1 MSDVC
6 KPNSALP
13 IVAVKANIGAGS
25 VQRGIEGMPNSVE
38 RASIATRVR
47 ALGPATRKAIKQI
60 GTTRLVVT
68 AIFLIL
74 GLAFARY
81 SWNVML
87 AKDAERAL
95 FDVRLLLASPRVE
108 TDPRIAMVTFTE
120 DTLRLTG
127 RRSPL
132 DRAMLAKGLLALD
145 KMEPK
150 AIGIDILVDQP
161 TPEDQVL
168 IDAFRTMKTPTY
180 LGFASNATNKTFMTL
195 DQETFLRDFLKQTR
209 PGNVHPTS
217 IRLLADDDGVMR
229 SWPNQPRELPPL
241 MANSL
246 TGGYEQFRNF
256 QGSIRYRL
264 PKFEDRPVFDKFPIE
279 VIANP
284 DLIEAFKPQ
293 IQGRY
298 ILIGGDIPDIDQFIT
313 PSSRIQKGE
322 TTIGLEI
329 HATLLGQ
336 MLDNI
341 MPKKVPSWGLWLIAI
356 GIVVLGALTAVSNM
370 KIWKLSLMLLV
381 QAGAI
386 VAVPFIWQFNG
397 VDTQGLP
404 VFGWL
409 IGWIFAYSAVGTAAR
424 GIGSEQ
430 RNFAASALGKYLPR
444 DIAADIMKNPERLQL
459 HGEKRDIIAVFSDLE
474 GFTKLSHQIEPEMV
488 ALLLNRYLDL
498 LSETVLEYGG
508 TLDKF
513 VGDAIVAFWGAPIS
527 RPDDADRAVK
537 CAVAMYEAGEKFRR
551 EAPEGVPPIG
561 VTRVGCHRGEAIV
574 GNFGGEGRI
583 QYTAL
588 GDSMNTAA
596 RLEGANK
603 YLKTKTLVSDTVV
616 EKSTL
621 GYFRPM
627 GRIAV
632 SGRSTPMIIYEPV
645 PHFSAEAVQQFTD
658 TLRRFDDGDITA
670 LAEFEQMAVTNPDD
684 KALANLIQRLH
695 EVGPGGYS
703 ALDK

>member
-1 MSDVC
+1 MADS
-6 KPNSALP
+6 
-13 IVAVKANIGAGS
+13 G
-25 VQRGIEGMPNSVE
+25 EG
-38 RASIATRVR
+38 ASIATRIR
-47 ALGPATRKAIKQI
+47 GFGPVARKTLKQI
-60 GTTRLVVT
+60 GPVRLVVT
-68 AIFLIL
+68 ALFLVL
-74 GLAFARY
+74 GLLFAKF
-81 SWNVML
+81 SWNIML
-87 AKDAERAL
+87 ARDAERAL
-95 FDVRLLLASPRVE
+95 YDVRALLAAPHVE
-108 TDPRIAMVTFTE
+108 TDPRIVMVTFNE
-120 DTLRLTG
+120 ETLRLTG

-132 DRAMLAKGLLALD
+132 DRAMLGKALTQLD
-145 KMEPK
+145 KMGAK
-150 AIGIDILVDQP
+150 AIGIDILIDQP
-161 TPEDQVL
+161 TPEDQQL
-168 IDAFRTMKTPTY
+168 IDAFRGMKTPTY
-180 LGFASNATNKTFMTL
+180 LGLATNKTNSAFMTYE
-195 DQETFLRDFLKQTR
+195 QEMFLRDFQKQTK
-209 PGNVHPTS
+209 PGNVHFTS
-217 IRLLADDDGVMR
+217 IRLAADQDGVMR
-229 SWPNQPRELPPL
+229 SWPDQPRELPPL

-246 TGGYEQFRNF
+246 TQGFPEYRDH

-264 PKFEDRPVFDKFPIE
+264 PVNYERPVFDKLPVE
-279 VIANP
+279 LIANP
-284 DLIEAFKPQ
+284 DLTEALKPQ
-293 IQGRY
+293 IEGRY
-298 ILIGGDIPDIDQFIT
+298 VLIGGNIPDVDQFTT
-313 PSSRIQKGE
+313 PASRMKDPATGRVGE

-336 MLDNI
+336 MLDHFMFKQIPN
-341 MPKKVPSWGLWLIAI
+341 WGLWLIAI
-356 GIVVLGALTAVSNM
+356 GVVLLGALTAVGNM
-370 KIWKLSLMLLV
+370 KIWKLSLLLLV
-381 QAGAI
+381 QLAA
-386 VAVPFIWQFNG
+386 VAVIPFVWQFNG

-430 RNFAASALGKYLPR
+430 RNFAASALGKYLPG
-444 DIAADIMKNPERLQL
+444 DIAKDIMKNPERLQL

-498 LSETVLEYGG
+498 LSETVLAHGG

-537 CAVAMYEAGEKFRR
+537 CAIAMYEAGEQFRR

-645 PHFSAEAVQQFTD
+645 PDFSLEAVQQFTD
-658 TLRRFDDGDITA
+658 TLRRFDDGDTTA

-684 KALANLIQRLH
+684 KALANLIKRLH

>member
-1 MSDVC
+1 MADS
-6 KPNSALP
+6 
-13 IVAVKANIGAGS
+13 G
-25 VQRGIEGMPNSVE
+25 EG
-38 RASIATRVR
+38 ASIATRIR
-47 ALGPATRKAIKQI
+47 GFGPVARKTLKQI
-60 GTTRLVVT
+60 GPVRLVVT
-68 AIFLIL
+68 ALFLVL
-74 GLAFARY
+74 GLLFAKF
-81 SWNVML
+81 SWNIML
-87 AKDAERAL
+87 ARDAERAL
-95 FDVRLLLASPRVE
+95 YDVRALLAAPHVE
-108 TDPRIAMVTFTE
+108 TDPRIAMVTFNE
-120 DTLRLTG
+120 ETLRLTG

-132 DRAMLAKGLLALD
+132 DRAMLGKALTQLD
-145 KMEPK
+145 KMGAK
-150 AIGIDILVDQP
+150 AIGIDILIDQP
-161 TPEDQVL
+161 TPEDQQL
-168 IDAFRTMKTPTY
+168 IDAFRGMKTPTY
-180 LGFASNATNKTFMTL
+180 LGLATNKTNSAFMTYE
-195 DQETFLRDFLKQTR
+195 QEMFLRDFQKQTK
-209 PGNVHPTS
+209 PGNVHFTS
-217 IRLLADDDGVMR
+217 IRLAADQDGVMR
-229 SWPNQPRELPPL
+229 SWPDQPRELPPL

-246 TGGYEQFRNF
+246 TQGFPEYRDH

-264 PKFEDRPVFDKFPIE
+264 PVNYERPVFDKLPVE
-279 VIANP
+279 LIANP
-284 DLIEAFKPQ
+284 DLTEALKPQ
-293 IQGRY
+293 IEGRY
-298 ILIGGDIPDIDQFIT
+298 VLIGGNIPDVDQFTT
-313 PSSRIQKGE
+313 PASRMKDPATGRVGE

-336 MLDNI
+336 MLDHFMFKQIPN
-341 MPKKVPSWGLWLIAI
+341 WGLWLIAI
-356 GIVVLGALTAVSNM
+356 GVVLLGALTAVGNM
-370 KIWKLSLMLLV
+370 KIWKLSLLLLV
-381 QAGAI
+381 QLAA
-386 VAVPFIWQFNG
+386 VAVVPFVWQFNG

-430 RNFAASALGKYLPR
+430 RNFAASALGKYLPG
-444 DIAADIMKNPERLQL
+444 DIAKDIMKNPERLQL

-498 LSETVLEYGG
+498 LSETVLAHGG

-537 CAVAMYEAGEKFRR
+537 CAIAMYEAGEQFRR

-645 PHFSAEAVQQFTD
+645 PDFSLEAVQQFTD
-658 TLRRFDDGDITA
+658 TLRRFDDGDTAA

-684 KALANLIQRLH
+684 KALANLIKRLH

>member
-1 MSDVC
+1 MAD
-6 KPNSALP
+6 NSEGASLAKRIQDFGP
-13 IVAVKANIGAGS
+13 IV
-25 VQRGIEGMPNSVE
+25 
-38 RASIATRVR
+38 
-47 ALGPATRKAIKQI
+47 RKAVKQI
-60 GTTRLVVT
+60 GPTRLIVT
-68 AIFLIL
+68 LLFLAL
-74 GLAFARY
+74 GLLFAKF
-81 SWNVML
+81 SWNIML
-87 AKDAERAL
+87 ARDAERAL
-95 FDVRLLLASPRVE
+95 YDVRSLLSAPHVE
-108 TDPRIAMVTFTE
+108 TDQRVVMVTFNE
-120 DTLRLTG
+120 ETLRLTG

-132 DRAMLAKGLLALD
+132 DRSMLAKGLIALD
-145 KMEPK
+145 QMKPK
-150 AIGIDILVDQP
+150 GIGIDILIDQP
-161 TPEDQVL
+161 TPEDQIL

-180 LGFASNATNKTFMTL
+180 LGLATNKTNSAFMTY
-195 DQETFLRDFLKQTR
+195 DQEVFLRDFQAKTK
-209 PGNVHPTS
+209 PGNVHFTS
-217 IRLLADDDGVMR
+217 IRLAADQDGVMR
-229 SWPNQPRELPPL
+229 SWPDQPRELPPL

-246 TGGYEQFRNF
+246 TQGNWKYRDH

-264 PKFEDRPVFDKFPIE
+264 PSNYERPVFDKLPIE

-284 DLIEAFKPQ
+284 DLLEAFKPQ
-293 IQGRY
+293 IEGKY
-298 ILIGGDIPDIDQFIT
+298 VLIGGNIPDVDQFTT
-313 PSSRIQKGE
+313 PASRMKDPATGRVGE

-329 HATLLGQ
+329 HATLLAQ
-336 MLDNI
+336 MLDGFMFKQI
-341 MPKKVPSWGLWLIAI
+341 PDWGLWLIAL
-356 GIVVLGALTAVSNM
+356 GVVVLGALTAMSNM
-370 KIWKLSLMLLV
+370 KIWKLSLLLIF
-381 QAGAI
+381 QLGA
-386 VAVPFIWQFNG
+386 VAVVPFVWQFNG

-409 IGWIFAYSAVGTAAR
+409 IGWIFSYSAVGTAAR

-430 RNFAASALGKYLPR
+430 RNFAQSALGKYLPG
-444 DIAADIMKNPERLQL
+444 DIAKDIMKNPERLQL

-498 LSETVLEYGG
+498 LSETVLAHGG

-537 CAVAMYEAGEKFRR
+537 CAVAMYEAGELFRR

-645 PHFSAEAVQQFTD
+645 PHFSLEAVQQFTD
-658 TLRRFDDGDITA
+658 TLRRFDDGDVTA

-684 KALANLIQRLH
+684 AALANLIKRLH

>member
-1 MSDVC
+1 MADS
-6 KPNSALP
+6 
-13 IVAVKANIGAGS
+13 G
-25 VQRGIEGMPNSVE
+25 EG
-38 RASIATRVR
+38 ASIATRIR
-47 ALGPATRKAIKQI
+47 GFGPVARKTLKQI
-60 GTTRLVVT
+60 GPVRLVVT
-68 AIFLIL
+68 ALFLVL
-74 GLAFARY
+74 GLLFAKF
-81 SWNVML
+81 SWNIML
-87 AKDAERAL
+87 ARDAERAL
-95 FDVRLLLASPRVE
+95 YDVRALLAAPHVE
-108 TDPRIAMVTFTE
+108 TDPRIVMVTFNE
-120 DTLRLTG
+120 ETLRLTG

-132 DRAMLAKGLLALD
+132 DRAMLGKALTQLD
-145 KMEPK
+145 KMGAK
-150 AIGIDILVDQP
+150 AIGIDILIDQP
-161 TPEDQVL
+161 TPEDQQL
-168 IDAFRTMKTPTY
+168 IDAFRGMKTPTY
-180 LGFASNATNKTFMTL
+180 LGLATNKTNSAFMTYE
-195 DQETFLRDFLKQTR
+195 QEMFLRDFQKQTK
-209 PGNVHPTS
+209 PGNVHFTS
-217 IRLLADDDGVMR
+217 IRLAADQDGVMR
-229 SWPNQPRELPPL
+229 SWPDQPRELPPL

-246 TGGYEQFRNF
+246 TQGFPEYRDH

-264 PKFEDRPVFDKFPIE
+264 PVNYERPVFDKLPVE
-279 VIANP
+279 LIANP
-284 DLIEAFKPQ
+284 DLTEALKPQ
-293 IQGRY
+293 IEGRY
-298 ILIGGDIPDIDQFIT
+298 VLIGGNIPDVDQFTT
-313 PSSRIQKGE
+313 PASRMKDPATGRVGE

-336 MLDNI
+336 MLDHFMFKQIPN
-341 MPKKVPSWGLWLIAI
+341 WGLWLIAI
-356 GIVVLGALTAVSNM
+356 GVVLLGALTAVGNM
-370 KIWKLSLMLLV
+370 KIWKLSLLLLV
-381 QAGAI
+381 QLAAVAI
-386 VAVPFIWQFNG
+386 VPFVWQFNG

-430 RNFAASALGKYLPR
+430 RNFAASALGKYLPG
-444 DIAADIMKNPERLQL
+444 DIAKDIMKNPERLQL

-498 LSETVLEYGG
+498 LSETVLAHGG

-537 CAVAMYEAGEKFRR
+537 CAIAMYEAGEQFRR

-645 PHFSAEAVQQFTD
+645 PDFSLEAVQQFTD
-658 TLRRFDDGDITA
+658 TLRRFDDGDTTP

-684 KALANLIQRLH
+684 KALANLIKRLH

>member
-1 MSDVC
+1 MPD
-6 KPNSALP
+6 SA
-13 IVAVKANIGAGS
+13 G
-25 VQRGIEGMPNSVE
+25 
-38 RASIATRVR
+38 RASLMTRLQG
-47 ALGPATRKAIKQI
+47 LGPMVRKTLKQI
-60 GTTRLVVT
+60 GPTRLVVT
-68 AIFLIL
+68 AIFLAL
-74 GLAFARY
+74 GLLFAKF
-81 SWNVML
+81 SWNIML
-87 AKDAERAL
+87 AQDAERAL
-95 FDVRLLLASPRVE
+95 YDVRALLSAKHVE
-108 TDPRIAMVTFTE
+108 TDPRIVMVTFNE
-120 DTLRLTG
+120 ETLRLTG

-132 DRAMLAKGLLALD
+132 DRAMLGNALTQLD
-145 KMEPK
+145 KMQPK
-150 AIGIDILVDQP
+150 AIGIDILIDQP
-161 TPEDQVL
+161 TPEDQQL
-168 IDAFRTMKTPTY
+168 IDAFRGMKTPTY
-180 LGFASNATNKTFMTL
+180 LGLATNKSNPAFMTY
-195 DQETFLRDFLKQTR
+195 DQEQFLRDFQKQTA
-209 PGNVHPTS
+209 PGNVHFTS
-217 IRLLADDDGVMR
+217 IRVEADRDDVMR
-229 SWPNQPRELPPL
+229 SWPDQPRDLPPL

-246 TGGYEQFRNF
+246 TQGFPEYRDH

-264 PKFEDRPVFDKFPIE
+264 PVNYERPVFDKLPVE
-279 VIANP
+279 LIANP
-284 DLIEAFKPQ
+284 DLVEALKPQ
-293 IQGRY
+293 IEGRY
-298 ILIGGDIPDIDQFIT
+298 VLIGGNIPDVDQFQT
-313 PSSRIQKGE
+313 PASRMKDPVTGRVGE

-329 HATLLGQ
+329 HATLLAQ
-336 MLDNI
+336 MLDHF
-341 MPKKVPSWGLWLIAI
+341 MFKKIPDWGLWLIAI
-356 GIVVLGALTAVSNM
+356 GVVLLGALTAMSNL
-370 KIWKLSLMLLV
+370 KIWKLSLILLV
-381 QAGAI
+381 QAVAV
-386 VAVPFIWQFNG
+386 VAVPFVWQFNG

-404 VFGWL
+404 VFGWV
-409 IGWIFAYSAVGTAAR
+409 IGWIFAYTAVGTAAR
-424 GIGSEQ
+424 GIGAEQ
-430 RNFAASALGKYLPR
+430 RNFAQGALGKYLPR

-459 HGEKRDIIAVFSDLE
+459 HGEKREIFALFSDLE

-488 ALLLNRYLDL
+488 AFLLNKYLDV

-508 TLDKF
+508 TIDKF

-537 CAVAMYEAGEKFRR
+537 CAIAMYEAGEKFRR

-561 VTRVGCHRGEAIV
+561 VTRVGVHRGEAIV

-588 GDSMNTAA
+588 GDSMNTAS

-645 PHFSAEAVQQFTD
+645 PDFSVEAVQQFTD
-658 TLRRFDDGDITA
+658 TLRRFDDGDVTV
-670 LAEFEQMAVTNPDD
+670 LAEFEHMAATNPDD

>member
-1 MSDVC
+1 MADS
-6 KPNSALP
+6 
-13 IVAVKANIGAGS
+13 G
-25 VQRGIEGMPNSVE
+25 EG
-38 RASIATRVR
+38 ASIATRIR
-47 ALGPATRKAIKQI
+47 GFGPVARKTLKQI
-60 GTTRLVVT
+60 GPVRLIVT
-68 AIFLIL
+68 ALFLTL
-74 GLAFARY
+74 GLLFAKF
-81 SWNVML
+81 SWNIML
-87 AKDAERAL
+87 ARDAERAL
-95 FDVRLLLASPRVE
+95 YDVRALLAAPHVE
-108 TDPRIAMVTFTE
+108 TDPRIVMVTFNE
-120 DTLRLTG
+120 ETLRLTG

-132 DRAMLAKGLLALD
+132 DRAMLGNALTQLD
-145 KMEPK
+145 KMGAK
-150 AIGIDILVDQP
+150 AIGIDILIDQP
-161 TPEDQVL
+161 TPEDQQL
-168 IDAFRTMKTPTY
+168 IDAFRGMKTPTY
-180 LGFASNATNKTFMTL
+180 LGLATNKTNSAFMTY
-195 DQETFLRDFLKQTR
+195 DQEMFLRDFQKQTK
-209 PGNVHPTS
+209 PGNVHFTS
-217 IRLLADDDGVMR
+217 IRLAADQDGVMR
-229 SWPNQPRELPPL
+229 SWPDQPRELPPL

-246 TGGYEQFRNF
+246 TQGFPEYRDH

-264 PKFEDRPVFDKFPIE
+264 PVNYERPVFDKLPVE
-279 VIANP
+279 LIANP
-284 DLIEAFKPQ
+284 DLTEALKPQ
-293 IQGRY
+293 IEGRY
-298 ILIGGDIPDIDQFIT
+298 VLIGGNIPDVDQFTT
-313 PSSRIQKGE
+313 PASRMKDPATGRVGE

-329 HATLLGQ
+329 HATLLAQ
-336 MLDNI
+336 MLDRFMFKAIPN
-341 MPKKVPSWGLWLIAI
+341 WGLWLIAI
-356 GIVVLGALTAVSNM
+356 GVVLLGALTAVGNM
-370 KIWKLSLMLLV
+370 RIWKLSLLLIV
-381 QAGAI
+381 QLAA
-386 VAVPFIWQFNG
+386 VAAVPFIWQFNG

-430 RNFAASALGKYLPR
+430 RNFAASALGKYLPG
-444 DIAADIMKNPERLQL
+444 DIAKDIMKNPERLQL

-498 LSETVLEYGG
+498 LSETVLAHGG

-537 CAVAMYEAGEKFRR
+537 CAIAMYEAGEKFRA

-645 PHFSAEAVQQFTD
+645 PDFSLEAVQQFTD
-658 TLRRFDDGDITA
+658 TLRRFDDGDTTA

-684 KALANLIQRLH
+684 KALANLIKRLH

>member
-1 MSDVC
+1 MAE
-6 KPNSALP
+6 KAALASVGARVTGFGP
-13 IVAVKANIGAGS
+13 VLRKTIRQIGAP
-25 VQRGIEGMPNSVE
+25 RLI
-38 RASIATRVR
+38 IT
-47 ALGPATRKAIKQI
+47 AL
-60 GTTRLVVT
+60 
-68 AIFLIL
+68 FLIL
-74 GLAFARY
+74 ALVFARY
-81 SWNVML
+81 SWNVLL
-87 AKDAERAL
+87 AKDAERVL
-95 FDVRLLLASPRVE
+95 YDVRALLAAPHAE
-108 TDPRIAMVTFTE
+108 TDQRVVMVTFNE
-120 DTLRLTG
+120 ETLRLTG

-132 DRAMLAKGLLALD
+132 DRAMLANALIQLD
-145 KMEPK
+145 KMKPK
-150 AIGIDILVDQP
+150 AIGIDILIDQP
-161 TPEDQVL
+161 TPEDQQL
-168 IDAFRTMKTPTY
+168 IDAFKTMRTPTY
-180 LGFASNATNKTFMTL
+180 LGLATNATNKAFMTL
-195 DQETFLRDFLKQTR
+195 DQENFLRDFQKQTA
-209 PGNVHPTS
+209 PGNVHFTS
-217 IRLLADDDGVMR
+217 IRVQADSDDVMR
-229 SWPNQPRELPPL
+229 SWPDQPRELPPL

-246 TGGYEQFRNF
+246 TQGFPEYRDH

-264 PKFEDRPVFDKFPIE
+264 PVNYERPVFDKLPVE
-279 VIANP
+279 LIANP
-284 DLIEAFKPQ
+284 DLVEALKPQ
-293 IQGRY
+293 IEGRY
-298 ILIGGDIPDIDQFIT
+298 VLIGGNIPDVDQFQT
-313 PSSRIQKGE
+313 PASRIKDPVTGLVGE

-329 HATLLGQ
+329 HATMLAQ
-336 MLDNI
+336 MLDHF
-341 MPKKVPSWGLWLIAI
+341 MFKKIPGWGLWLIAL
-356 GIVVLGALTAVSNM
+356 GVVLLGALTAIANM
-370 KIWKLSLMLLV
+370 KIWKLTLVLLI
-381 QAGAI
+381 QLGA
-386 VAVPFIWQFNG
+386 VAAVPFLWQFHG

-430 RNFAASALGKYLPR
+430 RNFAQSALGKYLPG
-444 DIAADIMKNPERLQL
+444 DIAKDIMKNPERLQL

-498 LSETVLEYGG
+498 LSETVLAHGG

-537 CAVAMYEAGEKFRR
+537 CAIAMYEAGEQFRR

-645 PHFSAEAVQQFTD
+645 PDFSSEAVQQFTD
-658 TLRRFDDGDITA
+658 TLRRFDDGDTSA
-670 LAEFEQMAVTNPDD
+670 LAEFEQMAATNPDD
-684 KALANLIQRLH
+684 KALANLIQRLR

>member
-1 MSDVC
+1 MADS
-6 KPNSALP
+6 
-13 IVAVKANIGAGS
+13 G
-25 VQRGIEGMPNSVE
+25 EG
-38 RASIATRVR
+38 ASIATRIR
-47 ALGPATRKAIKQI
+47 GFGPVARKTLKQI
-60 GTTRLVVT
+60 GPVRLVVT
-68 AIFLIL
+68 ALFLVL
-74 GLAFARY
+74 GLLFAKF
-81 SWNVML
+81 SWNIML
-87 AKDAERAL
+87 ARDAERAL
-95 FDVRLLLASPRVE
+95 YDVRALLAAPHVE
-108 TDPRIAMVTFTE
+108 TDPRIVMVTFNE
-120 DTLRLTG
+120 ETLRLTG

-132 DRAMLAKGLLALD
+132 DRAMLGKALTQLD
-145 KMEPK
+145 KMGAK
-150 AIGIDILVDQP
+150 AIGIDILIDQP
-161 TPEDQVL
+161 TPEDQQL
-168 IDAFRTMKTPTY
+168 IDAFRGMKTPTY
-180 LGFASNATNKTFMTL
+180 LGLATNKTNSAFMTYE
-195 DQETFLRDFLKQTR
+195 QEMFLRDFQKQTK
-209 PGNVHPTS
+209 PGNVHFTS
-217 IRLLADDDGVMR
+217 IRLAADQDGVMR
-229 SWPNQPRELPPL
+229 SWPDQPRELPPL

-246 TGGYEQFRNF
+246 TQGFPEYRDH

-264 PKFEDRPVFDKFPIE
+264 PVNYERPVFDKLPVE
-279 VIANP
+279 LIANP
-284 DLIEAFKPQ
+284 DLTEALKPQ
-293 IQGRY
+293 IEGRY
-298 ILIGGDIPDIDQFIT
+298 VLIGGNIPDVDQFTT
-313 PSSRIQKGE
+313 PASRMKDPATGRVGE

-336 MLDNI
+336 MLDHFMFKQIPN
-341 MPKKVPSWGLWLIAI
+341 WGLWLIAI
-356 GIVVLGALTAVSNM
+356 GVVLLGALTAVGNM
-370 KIWKLSLMLLV
+370 KIWKLSLLLLV
-381 QAGAI
+381 QLAAVAI
-386 VAVPFIWQFNG
+386 VPFVWQFNG

-430 RNFAASALGKYLPR
+430 RNFAASALGKYLPG
-444 DIAADIMKNPERLQL
+444 DIAKDIMKNPERLQL

-498 LSETVLEYGG
+498 LSETVLAHGG

-537 CAVAMYEAGEKFRR
+537 CAIAMYEAGEQFRR

-645 PHFSAEAVQQFTD
+645 PDFSLEAVQQFTD
-658 TLRRFDDGDITA
+658 TLRRFDDGDTTA

-684 KALANLIQRLH
+684 KALANLIKRLH